1 MPNFILHPSSFVV
14 VLVAGCLP
22 LAVLTAGAFRELA
35 ATPARMPVSVV
46 DEDEKKVAQLVE
58 RSLAQARA
66 DRPAAAA
73 LVEAALFAAEPLS
86 ALEAAG
92 RDSPLLG
99 VSRAWSQWLRLEEMV
114 AAGREAEQL
123 AAGDRLDD
131 LRQASQ
137 RFGQLAETYRVPL
150 GGEDRQLCAH
160 FRQRAKDLAAQIE
173 LRKSRA
179 QADALVEQARQAFRD
194 DQNSP
199 CVALCDDLLSRY
211 AAALDADTLEK
222 VRLLRRRAA
231 FREDSARLTRA
242 VAAADKPELRL
253 KSLRE
258 FIDRW
263 GRDASAATPS
273 ERSVL
278 DTFRGD
284 LRDTEAAIDA
294 AKQSRAGLALVD
306 QFRQNPPPSWD
317 QRLESAAKI
326 LARHPTDAV
335 RKSLHDDLRRWMAE
349 ALPEKRLDEPEM
361 LQELE
366 TRDGQIVRGYFK
378 RVSGGDG
385 SVIGYKRYPTMEQR
399 RDPIS
404 EVGTFLKESLRS
416 EPQPSLPRRCAGR
429 YAEARA
435 ALCGGPGGADAWTRF
450 AGLCDELEAALRAY
464 RAQPGSSA
472 EPLSFAAEAQTARQ
486 FATLLARPDIRRLV
500 EP

>member
-1 MPNFILHPSSFVV
+1 
-14 VLVAGCLP
+14 
-22 LAVLTAGAFRELA
+22 
-35 ATPARMPVSVV
+35 
-46 DEDEKKVAQLVE
+46 
-58 RSLAQARA
+58 
-66 DRPAAAA
+66 
-73 LVEAALFAAEPLS
+73 
-86 ALEAAG
+86 
-92 RDSPLLG
+92 
-99 VSRAWSQWLRLEEMV
+99 
-114 AAGREAEQL
+114 
-123 AAGDRLDD
+123 
-131 LRQASQ
+131 
-137 RFGQLAETYRVPL
+137 
-150 GGEDRQLCAH
+150 
-160 FRQRAKDLAAQIE
+160 
-173 LRKSRA
+173 
-179 QADALVEQARQAFRD
+179 
-194 DQNSP
+194 
-199 CVALCDDLLSRY
+199 LCDDLLSRY

-231 FREDSARLTRA
+231 FREEAARLTHA
-242 VAAADKPELRL
+242 VAAAEKPELRL

-263 GRDASAATPS
+263 SRDASAATPS

-278 DTFRGD
+278 DAFSGD

-294 AKQSRAGLALVD
+294 ARQSRAGLALVD

-335 RKSLHDDLRRWMAE
+335 RKSLQDDLRRWTAE
-349 ALPEKRLDEPEM
+349 AIPEKRLDEPEM

-378 RVSGGDG
+378 RVSSGDG

-429 YAEARA
+429 YGEARA

-472 EPLSFAAEAQTARQ
+472 APLSFAAEAQTARQ